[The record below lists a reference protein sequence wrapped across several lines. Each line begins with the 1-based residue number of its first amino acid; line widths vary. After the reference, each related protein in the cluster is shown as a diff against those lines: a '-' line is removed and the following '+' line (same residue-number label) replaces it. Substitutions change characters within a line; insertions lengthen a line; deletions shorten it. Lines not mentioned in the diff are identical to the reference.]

1 MMRTVEFSN
10 ENLVSEMRNKI
21 TLLNQ
26 MVENKDR
33 EFKIAMENYQIKEK
47 KNSKKKE
54 TISDSKI
61 KIMKK

>member
-1 MMRTVEFSN
+1 MRTVEFSN

>member
-33 EFKIAMENYQIKEK
+33 EFKTAMENYQIKEK

-54 TISDSKI
+54 TTIDDSKI
-61 KIMKK
+61 III